1 MAISSVKMNSKSTPF
16 FADRLFLGT
25 ALLMLVGAVVYGSL
39 ASVYYI
45 APDFL
50 KNNLGFPQLRP
61 LHVTSVV
68 FWILMAAS
76 GGVYR
81 SYRDVKT
88 NNLIHALAL
97 AHYVIW
103 FVALVTIFT
112 SYYRGVFGGRE
123 YWEFPPQYAGFIAA
137 GWFFFLIS
145 YLLVY
150 ASKPEWSVYHWMWL
164 TGIVCFLITFFE
176 NYLWIF
182 PFISKDAVKD
192 LTIQWKSNGSLV
204 GSWNQLVYG
213 LAFYLMEKISGDKQT
228 ARSGISFAMYF
239 LGLFNLMFN
248 WGHHIY
254 TLPTAPYVRI
264 ISYAVSMTEWIIF
277 LRIIFL
283 WKKTNAPSGKPVGR
297 ISFDFINSSDHWV
310 LINLFL
316 ALLMSIPAI
325 NIYTHGTHV
334 TVAHAMGTT
343 IGINTLIL
351 LGVSSEFL
359 KGPCNETNSY
369 PVLRRWLT
377 ILNIC
382 LATMLLSLLAVGV
395 LKGIWQMNPAQS
407 SFQQMM
413 LGFRPYFIVMFC
425 AGIGLLVAVTG
436 ICVVILRS
444 FILCYTRKK
453 IPGYGFGSLMKEG

>member
-1 MAISSVKMNSKSTPF
+1 MNNKSTFF
-16 FADRLFLGT
+16 FADRLFLAT
-25 ALLMLVGAVVYGSL
+25 ALLMLIGVVIYGSL
-39 ASVYYI
+39 ASVYYL
-45 APDFL
+45 APGFL
-50 KNNLGFPQLRP
+50 KNYLGFSQLRP

-76 GGVYR
+76 GGVYHSFR
-81 SYRDVKT
+81 EVKI
-88 NNLIHALAL
+88 NRLIHTLAL
-97 AHYVIW
+97 AHYTIW
-103 FVALVTIFT
+103 FVALVAIFM
-112 SYYRGVFGGRE
+112 SYYNGIFGGRE
-123 YWEFPPQYAGFIAA
+123 YWEFPPKYAGFIAA
-137 GWFFFLIS
+137 GWFFFLVS
-145 YLLVY
+145 YLIVY
-150 ASKPEWSVYHWMWL
+150 RSLKQWSVYHWMWL
-164 TGIVCFLITFFE
+164 TGIVCFLFTFFE

-182 PFISKDAVKD
+182 PFVNRDAVKD

-254 TLPTAPYVRI
+254 TLPTASYVRI

-283 WKKTNAPSGKPVGR
+283 WKKTNAVAGKPAMR
-297 ISFDFINSSDHWV
+297 ISFDFLNSSDHWI
-310 LINLFL
+310 LLNLFL

-351 LGVSSEFL
+351 LGVSAEIM
-359 KGPCNETNSY
+359 KGSCNETNSY
-369 PVLRRWLT
+369 PVLKRWLT
-377 ILNIC
+377 VMNIS
-382 LATMLLSLLAVGV
+382 LGAMLLSLLVVGV
-395 LKGIWQMNPAQS
+395 LKGVWQMNPNQG

-413 LGFRPYFIVMFC
+413 LGFRPYFILMFC
-425 AGIGLLVAVTG
+425 SGIGLLVAVAA
-436 ICVVILRS
+436 ISVVILRS

-453 IPGYGFGSLMKEG
+453 MPGYGFGSLMKEG

>member
-16 FADRLFLGT
+16 FADRLFLAT

-81 SYRDVKT
+81 SFRDVKI
-88 NNLIHALAL
+88 NNLIHSLAL

-103 FVALVTIFT
+103 FVAMVIIFT

-150 ASKPEWSVYHWMWL
+150 ASKPQWSVYHWMWL

-182 PFISKDAVKD
+182 PFINRDAVKD

-213 LAFYLMEKISGDKQT
+213 LAFYLMEKISGDRRT

-254 TLPTAPYVRI
+254 TLPTDSYVRI

-283 WKKTNAPSGKPVGR
+283 WKRTNASADKPAKR
-297 ISFDFINSSDHWV
+297 ISFDFLNSSDHWV

-351 LGVSSEFL
+351 LGVSAEFL
-359 KGPCNETNSY
+359 KGTCNETSSY

-382 LATMLLSLLAVGV
+382 LGTMLLSLLVVGV
-395 LKGIWQMNPAQS
+395 LKGIWQMNPVQG

-436 ICVVILRS
+436 TCVVILRT